1 MAGALVTQSSQEAG
15 PFCLSTS
22 GASFRCVC
30 VIELHGLVVKCRAE
44 FVQETVVC
52 GLLHLSLAGSA
63 VWRGKKTFTLFLET
77 QTCHD
82 RVQTNPRV
90 VLNPGEGTRRRGEV
104 HGNECG
110 TMSIYIISKG
120 EVYLYAYHNLKI
132 FIKRPKIDLMVCN
145 VA

>member
-1 MAGALVTQSSQEAG
+1 MYKRQV
-15 PFCLSTS
+15 
-22 GASFRCVC
+22 
-30 VIELHGLVVKCRAE
+30 
-44 FVQETVVC
+44 VVC
-52 GLLHLSLAGSA
+52 GLLHLSLVGSA
-63 VWRGKKTFTLFLET
+63 VWRQKKTFTLFLET

-110 TMSIYIISKG
+110 TMSIYIKSKG
-120 EVYLYAYHNLKI
+120 EVYLYAYCNLKI
-132 FIKRPKIDLMVCN
+132 FIKRPKINLMVCN